1 MPRVSVVI
9 ATYNSSR
16 VLRCALQSV
25 CAQTYDDFDVWI
37 VGDACTDDSAAVV
50 EAFGDRRLHW
60 VNLPSRVGGQ
70 YGPNNEGLRRASGE
84 FIAYLGHDD
93 LWFPWHLASVMAV
106 VDQTGADFAYGGVV
120 FMGPEGPRE
129 VYGNRKERAQVS
141 VSPPSG
147 WLHRRAIV
155 DTCGPWRPPA
165 VESIGT
171 DVGFQARAF
180 LAGYRFE
187 PSRRVSV
194 LKFPSH
200 WWTLYARNDYPQ
212 ETYLGRM
219 RDDVDGLLRDVLNDL
234 VFTYAERCD
243 TPTVTAALARAFR
256 AVERELGERYGVD
269 RWPLS
274 QYLRWRS
281 ARRRRRALV
290 DRGLAPEGDR
300 A

>member
-25 CAQTYDDFDVWI
+25 FAQAYDDFDVWI
-37 VGDACTDDSAAVV
+37 VGDACTDDTASVV
-50 EAFGDRRLHW
+50 ETFGNRRLHW
-60 VNLPSRVGGQ
+60 VNLPARSGGQ
-70 YGPNNEGLRRASGE
+70 FGPNNEGLRRATGE
-84 FIAYLGHDD
+84 FVAYLGHDD
-93 LWFPWHLASVMAV
+93 LWFPWHLSSLVDV
-106 VDQTGADFAYGGVV
+106 VDRTGADFAYGGVV
-120 FMGPEGPRE
+120 FMGPDGPRE
-129 VYGNRKERAQVS
+129 AYGNRKVHAQVS

-147 WLHRRAIV
+147 WLHRRTIA
-155 DTCGPWRPPA
+155 DACGPWREPA
-165 VESIGT
+165 LEPIGT

-200 WWTLYARNDYPQ
+200 WWKLYARHDYPQ
-212 ETYLGRM
+212 EQYLGRM
-219 RDDVDGLLRDVLNDL
+219 QEDTDGLLRDVLNDL

-243 TPTVTAALARAFR
+243 TPTVGAAVTRAFR
-256 AVERELGERYGVD
+256 ALERELGGRYGVD

-281 ARRRRRALV
+281 ARRRRRALI
-290 DRGLAPEGDR
+290 DRGLTPTGDR